1 MNLLKALNKG
11 YDILKSNNINSY
23 KIDAELLLSESLK
36 VSKEKLILNLND
48 VINSDDYKAYL
59 SKLKRRLNK
68 EPVAYILKKKEFW
81 KNEFYINKNVL
92 IPRPETEHLVEE
104 TLRIIPEN
112 KNKKLLEIGIGSG
125 CLMISILKDR
135 TSCYGIGID
144 TCKKAVKT
152 AIINAN
158 LHQIKNR
165 IKIFKTD
172 VDNFNTGKYDLIIS
186 NPPYIDKHQLK
197 YLGVSEFE
205 PLKALDGGINGT
217 EILMKV
223 INKASQLLKINGKL
237 IIEIGNNQKYKMI
250 EFLNKNNYFINKVV
264 KDLSN
269 IERCI
274 ICTKLF

>member
-23 KIDAELLLSESLK
+23 KIDAELLLSESLN

-135 TSCYGIGID
+135 KSCYGIGID

-250 EFLNKNNYFINKVV
+250 EFLKKNNYFINKVV

>member
-23 KIDAELLLSESLK
+23 KIDAELLLSESLN

>member
-135 TSCYGIGID
+135 KSCYGIGID
-144 TCKKAVKT
+144 SCKKAVKT

-186 NPPYIDKHQLK
+186 NPPYIDKHKLK

>member
-23 KIDAELLLSESLK
+23 KIDAELLLSESLN

-48 VINSDDYKAYL
+48 VINSDDYKVYL

-135 TSCYGIGID
+135 KSCYGIGID

-197 YLGVSEFE
+197 YLGVSEHE
-205 PLKALDGGINGT
+205 PFQALNGGINGT

-274 ICTKLF
+274 VCTKLF

>member
-23 KIDAELLLSESLK
+23 KIDAELLLSESLN

-48 VINSDDYKAYL
+48 VINSDDYKVYL

-250 EFLNKNNYFINKVV
+250 EFLKKNNYFINKVV